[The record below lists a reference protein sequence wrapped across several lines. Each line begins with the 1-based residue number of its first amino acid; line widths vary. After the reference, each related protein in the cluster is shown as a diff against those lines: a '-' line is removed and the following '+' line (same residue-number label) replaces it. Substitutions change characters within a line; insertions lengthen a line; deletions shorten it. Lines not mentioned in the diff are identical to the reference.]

1 MLIQENY
8 SLRTSNT
15 FGIHA
20 LARYY
25 AEVSSHVEIRELLA
39 DSRFKE
45 NDRLF
50 LGGGSN
56 ILLSQDYT
64 GLVVKINLMGIEV
77 LKEDD
82 HACFIGVGAG
92 ENWHDL
98 VTYCINH
105 GYSGIENLSLIPG
118 NVGAAP
124 MQNIGAYGV
133 EFKDVFHE
141 LIALNI
147 YTGEEVV
154 FSKSDCCFGYRTS
167 VFKEGERGNYV
178 ICKVVLRLRKNPV
191 FNVSYGAI
199 QKELDAMAVTQLS
212 IEAIGK
218 AVCNIRRSKLPDPID
233 IGNAGS
239 FFKNPI
245 IDGAQFEELKK
256 QFPQIVGFKGNGM
269 EVKVA
274 AGWLIE
280 QCNWKGKRVGD
291 AGVHADHALVLVNYG
306 SATGEE
312 IYRLSEKINESV
324 REKFGINLEREVS
337 VI

>member
-8 SLRTSNT
+8 SLHTCNT
-15 FGIHA
+15 FGIKA

-25 AEVSSHVEIRELLA
+25 AEVSSHAEIRELLT
-39 DSRFKE
+39 DSRFKD
-45 NDRLF
+45 NNKLF

-56 ILLSQDYT
+56 ILLSQDYS

-133 EFKDVFHE
+133 ELKDVFHE

-147 YTGEEVV
+147 HTGEEVV

-167 VFKEGERGNYV
+167 VFKGEGKGRFV
-178 ICKVVLRLRKNPV
+178 ICKVVLKLNKTPV

-199 QKELDAMAVTQLS
+199 KEELEAMNVTQLS

-245 IDGAQFEELKK
+245 IAVAQFEELKK
-256 QFPQIVGFKGNGM
+256 NFPEIVGFKGNGS
-269 EVKVA
+269 EVKLA

-306 SATGEE
+306 LATGKE

-324 REKFGINLEREVS
+324 REKFGICLEREVN

>member
-8 SLRTSNT
+8 SLHTCNT
-15 FGIHA
+15 FGIKA

-25 AEVSSHVEIRELLA
+25 AEVSSHAEIRELLT
-39 DSRFKE
+39 DSRFKD
-45 NDRLF
+45 NNKLF
-50 LGGGSN
+50 LGCGSN
-56 ILLSQDYT
+56 ILLSQDYS

-133 EFKDVFHE
+133 ELKDVFHE

-147 YTGEEVV
+147 HTGEEVV

-167 VFKEGERGNYV
+167 VFKGEGKGRFV
-178 ICKVVLRLRKNPV
+178 ICKVVLKLNKTPV

-199 QKELDAMAVTQLS
+199 KEELEAMNVTQLS

-245 IDGAQFEELKK
+245 I
-256 QFPQIVGFKGNGM
+256 
-269 EVKVA
+269 
-274 AGWLIE
+274 
-280 QCNWKGKRVGD
+280 
-291 AGVHADHALVLVNYG
+291 
-306 SATGEE
+306 
-312 IYRLSEKINESV
+312 
-324 REKFGINLEREVS
+324 
-337 VI
+337 